1 MRKITAFL
9 AIFMFLMVTLAPAVM
24 AEVRLVIQPMDND
37 AAIVTAEG
45 ARAFGFSVISAKSP
59 LITASRG
66 PAIIKEIAPGRIDV
80 AGFKATE
87 VLIRGTNWRIG
98 DPVGLDKDGN
108 IGSALVIDKR
118 LPATFRLMQNYPNP
132 FNPETEI
139 SFQIP
144 EAGRV
149 RLDVYNAVGQRVRTL
164 TDEVMSA
171 GTHNVIW
178 NAADDAGNKL
188 TSGMYIGR
196 LSLENQRQTIRMVLL
211 K

>member
-45 ARAFGFSVISAKSP
+45 AKAFSFTISGHPVDVVS
-59 LITASRG
+59 TAG
-66 PAIIKEIAPGRIDV
+66 PALIHRISETSVEAGGFRISEFLVRGAGWKITDPLAMDENGKIGPALIIDNR
-80 AGFKATE
+80 
-87 VLIRGTNWRIG
+87 L
-98 DPVGLDKDGN
+98 PVGF
-108 IGSALVIDKR
+108 AL
-118 LPATFRLMQNYPNP
+118 AQNYPNP

-144 EAGRV
+144 ESGRV
-149 RLDVYNAVGQRVRTL
+149 RLDVYNAIGQKVRTL
-164 TDEVMSA
+164 VDEVMAS
-171 GTHNVIW
+171 GTHNVMW
-178 NAADDAGNKL
+178 NATDDAGNKL